1 MLHKD
6 CPDQEEKSDEAALQ
20 TEKDEETDITY
31 VNVWSHGQMT
41 PKQLSR
47 CLRTI
52 VAVKP
57 EISQFWTVP
66 FRLLTRLTGIQKNS
80 VFQQRKI
87 LQIWR
92 RRHFEDE
99 NESRNSVSYSWNNMY
114 AVNSFPIAQSKFS
127 RPEQT
132 N

>member
-57 EISQFWTVP
+57 EISQFWTTHSTHRNPEKFGFSAAKDSSNLAEAP
-66 FRLLTRLTGIQKNS
+66 F
-80 VFQQRKI
+80 
-87 LQIWR
+87 
-92 RRHFEDE
+92 
-99 NESRNSVSYSWNNMY
+99 
-114 AVNSFPIAQSKFS
+114 
-127 RPEQT
+127 
-132 N
+132 